1 MRSAHHVIIVI
12 ALSAAIAGCGSG
24 APVDQTVE
32 PPSLQV
38 QVTCTEHWLDA
49 SGAAGR
55 ALLIDTPFNK
65 VQITVDEQPEGG
77 TLTFTPLYI
86 KEGVQVYTP
95 TGNTAGL
102 RQAGT
107 WDTVFTVISPR
118 THCLPGHY
126 VLTILPYVETSVIDS
141 GYYPLPNQS
150 RTVELDITDTQHATA
165 TAAVETSCIKF
176 PGD

>member
-1 MRSAHHVIIVI
+1 MRLMCGWVGFGVT
-12 ALSAAIAGCGSG
+12 LVVLGGCGGG

-49 SGAAGR
+49 SGAA
-55 ALLIDTPFNK
+55 AAAVLVDTPFNK

-77 TLTFTPLYI
+77 TLTFTPLYA
-86 KEGVQVYTP
+86 KDGVQVYTP
-95 TGNTAGL
+95 TGNTASV

-107 WDTVFTVISPR
+107 WDTVFTLTTAR

-126 VLTILPYVETSVIDS
+126 VLTILPYVETSINPS
-141 GYYPLPNQS
+141 GYWALTGQS
-150 RTVELDITDTQHATA
+150 RTVELDITETQHGTA